1 VFAKRDYDMML
12 GSYFS
17 AGDPAIGYTRLY
29 NSYTGTAPNT
39 NASGYS
45 NPKVDDL
52 LARAATATDREA
64 RARLYKELQVILNE
78 DLPTLVLFD
87 EETVDTASRKL
98 SGVFPALDARDQW
111 AGVRRTD

>member
-1 VFAKRDYDMML
+1 MFAKRDYDMML

-39 NASGYS
+39 NAERILESEGRRS
-45 NPKVDDL
+45 
-52 LARAATATDREA
+52 ARPGRDHHDREA
-64 RARLYKELQVILNE
+64 RAKLYKELQAILNE

-87 EETVDTASRKL
+87 EERRRHGEQEAHRRL
-98 SGVFPALDARDQW
+98 PALDARDQW
-111 AGVRRTD
+111 AGVKRLD